1 MDTVQ
6 IRKIFQDMKTGGV
19 EGRGAVFLF
28 RDKKLSFSHNVGVQW
43 HSRVR
48 AEIQIF
54 C

>member
-28 RDKKLSFSHNVGVQW
+28 RDKKLSFSHNVGKFNDILEYEQK
-43 HSRVR
+43 
-48 AEIQIF
+48 
-54 C
+54 